1 MELLILNKNF
11 EEIGTIDV
19 FSSLQWH
26 RKYYECGSF
35 ELHTTVNNF
44 SLLDEGHYL
53 FRKDAELAIIT
64 TVELSLS
71 EDGSQEVV
79 CEGEFIESILG
90 NRMLYQEKTYTN
102 TPEMIARTLVQEHCI
117 NPIDGNRKVTNL
129 NLGTILGGGSNIS
142 DQVYGEQVD
151 EKIYSLLKE
160 SELSQRIRYD
170 YLSNKLYYEVWQGLD
185 RTESQSTNE
194 WASFSNNF
202 ENIKNESYSRDNKK
216 YKNFVYIIGKDA
228 ENNPVVV
235 EVDKTSGEERRELF
249 LKSSKSMKREDNTV
263 MTLNEYKALLRQEAL
278 EKLED
283 YKVVETFDGEI
294 NVSANLVYKKDYN
307 LGDLCTVI
315 NTTVGKILEKRIIE
329 ITEVYEDGNIEIN
342 PVFGD
347 DYITV
352 DKTVNK
358 IKKEVNR
365 I

>member
-1 MELLILNKNF
+1 M
-11 EEIGTIDV
+11 
-19 FSSLQWH
+19 
-26 RKYYECGSF
+26 
-35 ELHTTVNNF
+35 
-44 SLLDEGHYL
+44 
-53 FRKDAELAIIT
+53 
-64 TVELSLS
+64 
-71 EDGSQEVV
+71 
-79 CEGEFIESILG
+79 
-90 NRMLYQEKTYTN
+90 
-102 TPEMIARTLVQEHCI
+102 
-117 NPIDGNRKVTNL
+117 
-129 NLGTILGGGSNIS
+129 
-142 DQVYGEQVD
+142 
-151 EKIYSLLKE
+151 
-160 SELSQRIRYD
+160 
-170 YLSNKLYYEVWQGLD
+170 D